1 MMSNLSALGLNIDHP
16 YPCQGAELQ
25 VTTLQSI
32 KGKNP
37 INQGDRENRKCPYG
51 TYGRRTFAYDAPRL
65 WNALSLQI
73 RTEESLDSFKKAV
86 KTLLFQDT
94 DGFKAKAYMYH

>member
-32 KGKNP
+32 KGKNT

-51 TYGRRTFAYDAPRL
+51 TYGRRTFAYTTIMER
-65 WNALSLQI
+65 S
-73 RTEESLDSFKKAV
+73 SF
-86 KTLLFQDT
+86 TDT
-94 DGFKAKAYMYH
+94 NKAKAYMYH